1 MPRKLPRSYG
11 PLGGFLAT
19 VDFWRI
25 QVASFGQPRQQ
36 PTRHPE
42 DASGLLVIASSPDD
56 GPASAVVRPGLGEG
70 PIEPTEA
77 DR

>member
-1 MPRKLPRSYG
+1 M
-11 PLGGFLAT
+11 

-25 QVASFGQPRQQ
+25 QVTSFGQPGR
-36 PTRHPE
+36 TDCHPE

-56 GPASAVVRPGLGEG
+56 GPASAVVRPGLGEA
-70 PIEPTEA
+70 PTEPTEA

>member
-1 MPRKLPRSYG
+1 M
-11 PLGGFLAT
+11 
-19 VDFWRI
+19 VDFLRI
-25 QVASFGQPRQQ
+25 QVTSFGEPDR
-36 PTRHPE
+36 TDRHPE

-77 DR
+77 DW